1 MWFIFICITFF
12 KFWYCFSKNIVFVE
26 IRWNL
31 VWRPRKVYFNGKRKF
46 LFYFAFLTSYSHL
59 SWFFKFKLM
68 YRYTFVHCDK
78 YWYSFKWLRMLRYM
92 LKCHLS
98 ADDIK
103 IYRLRL
109 LSFGSD
115 LKIDATFL
123 VAKIRAFL
131 DNMLIRSARNF

>member
-1 MWFIFICITFF
+1 MYHARKRLYTKWTTAFVFNPL
-12 KFWYCFSKNIVFVE
+12 KNDKILLLKLYE
-26 IRWNL
+26 ISNL

-78 YWYSFKWLRMLRYM
+78 YWYSFKWLKRMLRYM

-98 ADDIK
+98 ANDIK

-109 LSFGSD
+109 LSFGSVI
-115 LKIDATFL
+115 LKL
-123 VAKIRAFL
+123 MQLCLLRRYVH
-131 DNMLIRSARNF
+131 S